1 MNTQQKINYS
11 KMLEAEIEKI
21 RQSGRRPKLLLH
33 CCCAPCSSYVLEY
46 LAGVFDITAYFYNPN
61 ISPAEEYDKRAAELA
76 RLIGEMPLGGAVQC
90 VVEPYDNDAFERA
103 IRGHEADPEG
113 GARCAVC
120 YRLRMKAAAQY
131 AAEHGFDCFCTTLSI
146 SPLKNSQVLNRI
158 GGEIADECGVDYL
171 FSDFKKKEG
180 YKRSIELSRQYSLYR
195 QNYCG
200 CVYSAAAGDKR

>member
-171 FSDFKKKEG
+171 YSDFKKKEG